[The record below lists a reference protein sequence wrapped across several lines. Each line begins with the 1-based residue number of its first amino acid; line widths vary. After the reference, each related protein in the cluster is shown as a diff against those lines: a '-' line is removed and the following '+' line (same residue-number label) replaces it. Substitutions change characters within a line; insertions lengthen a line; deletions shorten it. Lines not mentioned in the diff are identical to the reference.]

1 MAVFSPTP
9 ALRLSELT
17 AVVSDILATAFAQH
31 TFWVIAD
38 VTNHTFK
45 PDKNYHHFDLVEK
58 ASDSNDLL
66 AKIQAKAWGKGSL
79 SIQQFQQTTGQRFSN
94 NIQVLVNVSVN
105 YHPVFGLQLNVNEID
120 PNFTLG
126 MLEQQRLATLERLV
140 RENPEFISRAGDVFL
155 TKNKGLILNKVIQR
169 IAVVSSNTSAGWQD
183 FKHTLDHNPFGY
195 IFTIDDYFTLVQG
208 ESNAQQLVTRLIH
221 VFESQVPYD
230 AVVIIRGGGAQTDFL
245 IFDNY
250 LIGKAVAKFPIP
262 VITGIGHQKNETI
275 ADLMAHTVTKTPT
288 KAAEFILNHNRSFE
302 DSIGAFQKRI
312 IIQSQQRLSA
322 GLQAIGRL
330 NSSIVNQTQA
340 ILFHKGRE
348 LLSVGSAISTKPTII
363 VYNRKN
369 DIQQIAS
376 NLASF
381 SAISLKN
388 QRGYLGHYVTLI
400 QALSPENTLKRGFAI
415 IKADNR
421 ITSDPE
427 QLVKGKDVEII
438 LRNQSITTTVKSKK
452 EYHGNEFNL

>member
-1 MAVFSPTP
+1 MAILSTLP

-17 AVVSDILATAFAQH
+17 AAIADTLAKAFGQRS
-31 TFWVIAD
+31 FWVIAD

-58 ASDSNDLL
+58 AADSNDLL
-66 AKIQAKAWGKGSL
+66 AKVQAKAWGKGAL
-79 SIQQFQQTTGQRFSN
+79 SIQQFQQDTGQRFTN
-94 NIQVLVNVSVN
+94 NIQVLVNVAVN
-105 YHPVFGLQLNVNEID
+105 YHPVFGLQLNINEID

-126 MLEQQRLATLERLV
+126 MLEQQRLATLQRLV
-140 RENPEFISRAGDVFL
+140 QENPGFISRVGDVFV
-155 TKNKGLILNKVIQR
+155 TKNKELRLNKVIQR

-195 IFTIDDYFTLVQG
+195 VFSIDDYFTLVQG
-208 ESNAQQLVTRLIH
+208 ENNAQQLVSRLIQ
-221 VFESQVPYD
+221 VFESQAPYD

-250 LIGKAVAKFPIP
+250 LIGKAIAKFPIP
-262 VITGIGHQKNETI
+262 IITGIGHQKNETI

-322 GLQAIGRL
+322 SLQAIGRL
-330 NSSIVNQTQA
+330 NSSIVNQAQA
-340 ILFHKGRE
+340 ILFGKGRE
-348 LLSVGSAISTKPTII
+348 LLSVASAISTKPTII

-369 DIQQIAS
+369 DISQIVS
-376 NLASF
+376 NLAAF
-381 SAISLKN
+381 STISLKN

-400 QALSPENTLKRGFAI
+400 KALSPESTLKRGFAI
-415 IKADNR
+415 IKTDNR
-421 ITSDPE
+421 ITSDPDE
-427 QLVKGKDVEII
+427 LVKGRDVEII